1 MEKTFAH
8 LGINEALIAGL
19 AKADITVPTAIQAAV
34 IPDVLA
40 GRDVIGQSA
49 TGTGKTLAYLLPIFQ
64 RIDAS
69 KREMQV
75 IVLSPTHELALQIFR
90 EVELLAQNSGAP
102 ISSAV
107 IIGDVN
113 IARQIDKLREK
124 PHILVGSA
132 GRILELVQKRKI
144 NAQTIKTIVIDEAD
158 RLLEDSNR
166 ASVAAVIKATQKDR
180 QLMLFSATIT
190 PAAIE
195 KAGEWMH
202 DPVFASVQA
211 ESTVPSGIIHEYFLS
226 EARDKIDILRK
237 LLASLR
243 SERTLVFVNT
253 AAAIAETAAKLCYH
267 GITAVGIHG
276 SSSKSERQAAMEDFR
291 AGRAQVMVASDLAAR
306 GLDIPGVENVVN
318 LDLPENPQAY
328 LHRAGRT
335 GRAGEAGRVFSIVDR
350 TEARHINYLQKSL
363 QIRIPEKKLS
373 YGKIVDG

>member
-1 MEKTFAH
+1 MENTFSQ
-8 LGINEALIAGL
+8 LGINEALVAGL
-19 AKADITVPTAIQAAV
+19 ANADITVPTPIQAAV
-34 IPDVLA
+34 IPDILD

-64 RIDAS
+64 KIDAS
-69 KREMQV
+69 KREMQA
-75 IVLSPTHELALQIFR
+75 IILSPTHELALQIFR
-90 EVELLAQNSGAP
+90 EVELLAHNSGAP

-113 IARQIDKLREK
+113 IARQIDKLKEK

-158 RLLEDSNR
+158 RLLDENNR

-190 PAAIE
+190 PAAAG
-195 KAGEWMH
+195 KAGEWMR
-202 DPVFASVQA
+202 DPVLTSVQA
-211 ESTVPSGIIHEYFLS
+211 ESAVPPGIIHGYLLS
-226 EARDKIDILRK
+226 EARDKIDTLRK
-237 LLASLR
+237 LLASLQ

-253 AAAIAETAAKLCYH
+253 ATAIAETVAKLCYH
-267 GITAVGIHG
+267 GVAAVGIHG
-276 SSSKSERQAAMEDFR
+276 SSSKAERQAAMEDFR
-291 AGRAQVMVASDLAAR
+291 TSRAQVMVASDLAAR
-306 GLDIPGVENVVN
+306 GLDIPGVENIVN

-363 QIRIPEKKLS
+363 QISIPEKKLS
-373 YGKIVDG
+373 YGKIVEG